1 MSLKLSLLSIK
12 VPKYLKFD
20 STSTDSLF
28 TLAGTNTF
36 LVFLAF
42 STNSFVLPTFISKK
56 LYSHHSFKSETC
68 EKYVARESSFN
79 SSPTS
84 AMSSANLKRQVTA
97 VCKFIWLV
105 FIENNIGGRTHPWGA
120 PEFSTTSSDRCPFT
134 QTRCGRS
141 RRKSLIHSTRCE
153 LTCKSISLF
162 SSTYGSIALNAPE
175 KSTNKILTYDLAF
188 CKCCVIKFRRV
199 REASSTPLEAF
210 YANWNG
216 SSWSTTS
223 NFKCLDTAFSKHFAM
238 MGVRDFLPL
247 TAWFQMPPV
256 SLSVSLCA

>member
-1 MSLKLSLLSIK
+1 MLKVKTLCTRLLYTICNSSRLTSKADLSFRKRYKRCCDFFYRSALSLKLSLLSIK

-20 STSTDSLF
+20 TTLTGLLF
-28 TLAGTNTF
+28 ILTGTNTF

-79 SSPTS
+79 SSSTS

-97 VCKFIWLV
+97 DCKFIWLV
-105 FIENNIGGRTHPWGA
+105 YIENNMGERTHPWGA
-120 PEFSTTSSDRCPFT
+120 PEFSTTSSDRYPFT

-141 RRKSLIHSTRCE
+141 RRKSLIHSTRFE

-162 SSTYGSIALNAPE
+162 SSTYGSIVLNELE
-175 KSTNKILTYDLAF
+175 KSLRF
-188 CKCCVIKFRRV
+188 
-199 REASSTPLEAF
+199 
-210 YANWNG
+210 
-216 SSWSTTS
+216 
-223 NFKCLDTAFSKHFAM
+223 
-238 MGVRDFLPL
+238 
-247 TAWFQMPPV
+247 
-256 SLSVSLCA
+256 